1 MIIIIYLTDY
11 ISLATVSKAQLA
23 AWNEMLNPEEV
34 RVLQQEWGHFL
45 VNETDPE
52 AVSKDS
58 TAVDE
63 LRNVA
68 AMDRYFQSTMGVDH
82 YVNIEM
88 GKLVSELGGDP
99 LAETLPYLMTVVPK
113 AGWRSLFGTH
123 ERSRQRNKV
132 QRKAAKAFRLQN
144 SKKLEAVAQ
153 VTQNLTPMDTE
164 DGFNVGSLPETV
176 TKSGE
181 KDRNDDDTDN
191 DADNDTD
198 DDTEEN
204 INTYLQEWLILK
216 PHWHQLVAVHAV
228 IRHLL
233 GEVGPDDGHPGMLIA
248 DDVGLGKTAVV
259 IITLLVIADLIDRNK
274 AGRPWPTIYGM

>member
-1 MIIIIYLTDY
+1 
-11 ISLATVSKAQLA
+11 
-23 AWNEMLNPEEV
+23 MLNSEEV
-34 RVLQQEWGHFL
+34 QVLQQEWGHFL

-58 TAVDE
+58 TAADE
-63 LRNVA
+63 LRNVG
-68 AMDRYFQSTMGVDH
+68 AMDRYFHTTMGVDH
-82 YVNIEM
+82 YVNTEKS
-88 GKLVSELGGDP
+88 KLVSDLGGDP

-123 ERSRQRNKV
+123 ELSSQRNKV

-144 SKKLEAVAQ
+144 AKKLEAVAQ

-164 DGFNVGSLPETV
+164 AGFSLPEPV
-176 TKSGE
+176 TEGGE
-181 KDRNDDDTDN
+181 KDRDDN
-191 DADNDTD
+191 DSDNDSDNNADDNID
-198 DDTEEN
+198 DDTEED
-204 INTYLQEWLILK
+204 IAKYLQDWLTLK

-233 GEVGPDDGHPGMLIA
+233 GEVGPNDGHPGMLIA

-259 IITLLVIADLIDRNK
+259 IIALLVIADLIDRNK
-274 AGRPWPTIYGM
+274 AGNPWPAIYGI